1 MPTDDFIIALFI
13 RVDTV
18 MADVPKRSNAH
29 LFPSEVVTLALLFAL
44 KGVGPRAFDRWL
56 RNNYACWF
64 PRLPERTRLFR
75 LFDTH
80 AAWAEAFLAEPTTL
94 GVIDSYGIELRH
106 PRRENAADRQIGA
119 KGYSN
124 HRWIV
129 GAKLTYV
136 VNQFGLVVAWD
147 YAAANVADNAF
158 QPLIAELQDE
168 MIVLGDTGFH
178 AAAGDPPNLL
188 VCERGTRHV
197 RMVIE
202 TVLSML
208 TTVCRLKKLSH
219 RTWPALAAR
228 LGYTL
233 ALFNILVQW
242 NGFPVDVN
250 GNIHLSIAQFS
261 L

>member
-1 MPTDDFIIALFI
+1 MSTDEFIIALFI
-13 RVDTV
+13 RVDTELH
-18 MADVPKRSNAH
+18 AVPKRADAQLH
-29 LFPSEVVTLALLFAL
+29 PSEIATLALLFAL
-44 KGVGPRAFDRWL
+44 KGVGPRAFYRWL
-56 RNNYACWF
+56 TNNYRAWF

-75 LFDTH
+75 LFDAH
-80 AAWAEAFLAEPTTL
+80 ADWAEAFLADPTCF

-124 HRWIV
+124 YRWIV
-129 GAKLTYV
+129 GAKLTYI
-136 VNQFGLVVAWD
+136 VNQYGLVVAWD
-147 YAAANVADNAF
+147 YAAANVHDTAF
-158 QPLIAELQDE
+158 QSLIAEFRDE

-178 AAAGDPPNLL
+178 AADGDPPNLL
-188 VCERGTRHV
+188 ICQRGTRNV

-242 NGFPVDVN
+242 DGFPADAD
-250 GNIHLSIAQFS
+250 GNIHLSIAQYS

>member
-1 MPTDDFIIALFI
+1 MSTDDFIMALFI

-18 MADVPKRSNAH
+18 MAHEPKHPCAQ
-29 LFPSEVVTLALLFAL
+29 LYPSEIVTLALLFAL
-44 KGVGPRAFDRWL
+44 KGVGVRAFDRWL
-56 RNNYACWF
+56 RNNYASWF

-75 LFDTH
+75 LFAAH
-80 AAWAEAFLAEPTTL
+80 ADWAEVFLAEPTL
-94 GVIDSYGIELRH
+94 FGVIDSYGIELRH

-119 KGYSN
+119 KGLSN

-129 GAKLTYV
+129 GAKLTYL
-136 VNQFGLVVAWD
+136 VNQYGLVVAWD
-147 YAAANVADNAF
+147 YAAANVHDTAF
-158 QPLIAELQDE
+158 QPLITEFADE
-168 MIVLGDTGFH
+168 MIILADSGFH
-178 AAAGDPPNLL
+178 AKTGDPANLQI
-188 VCERGTRHV
+188 CQRGTRNV

-208 TTVCRLKKLSH
+208 TTVCRIKKLSH
-219 RTWPALAAR
+219 RTWPALHAR

-242 NGFPVDVN
+242 DGLSVGADDM
-250 GNIHLSIAQFS
+250 IHLSIAQFS